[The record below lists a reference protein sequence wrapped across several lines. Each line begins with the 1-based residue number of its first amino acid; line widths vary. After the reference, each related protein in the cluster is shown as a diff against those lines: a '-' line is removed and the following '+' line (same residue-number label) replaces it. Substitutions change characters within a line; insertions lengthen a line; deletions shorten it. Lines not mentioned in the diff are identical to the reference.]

1 MIHLKKIGA
10 ENIKEC
16 LALQVGED
24 QQRWVRSAA
33 ESLALAYVHQETAV
47 PFAIYAD
54 EQMVGF
60 VMLRR
65 NKEFR
70 NVLLWQ
76 FLIDRRYQARG
87 YGKAAIR
94 SVIEWVRQNTD
105 YREIVV
111 SCYEDNTNAIKLYR
125 GLGFRDLGEP
135 DPVHREIDFILQW

>member
-1 MIHLKKIGA
+1 MIELKKIGT
-10 ENIKEC
+10 ENIKAC

-24 QQRWVRSAA
+24 QRRWVRSAA
-33 ESLALAYVHQETAV
+33 ESLALAYVHQEAAV

-54 EQMVGF
+54 ERMVGF

-65 NKEFR
+65 NEAFR

-76 FLIDRRYQARG
+76 FLIDRRHQARG

-111 SCYEDNTNAIKLYR
+111 SCYEDNTTAIKLYR
-125 GLGFRDLGEP
+125 SLGFRDLGEP
-135 DPVHREIDFILQW
+135 DPVHREIDFAMQW